1 MHVIPQSWS
10 HLHILISVFPSVGLL
25 LVLGVY
31 IAGLRTNND
40 FVRRTCLFV
49 FAMVGLLSIPIL
61 VSGLLSMADLSAN
74 PRFAKDAINTHL
86 IWGMVALGV
95 LLISGAVAGFELWR
109 SWRARRPSGDPFHL
123 VLGLAVIALVMTV
136 VAAELGLEINHHE
149 LELVAAIPDISTP
162 QAWSHA
168 HIILNHIPTAG
179 FAFAFFFFVTALVAN
194 NDLMKRAGL
203 TLFVICS
210 IVGVPTYVAGTA
222 AMWALTQP
230 TIPEISKAVI
240 NSHRDM
246 ALWSLVGLAFTGAA
260 AWIELWRFR
269 SLGRLSKLSLNLVL
283 LFAIVTFAVMT
294 ETGHR
299 GGLINHPEIR
309 LASDVLPTDADAGT
323 SMALEGVMKQMIW
336 FVPWQTV
343 HFFGYCLIFGTVF
356 AIVMRVLGFWKSVS
370 FAATHRLLLLGFL
383 GVLMNVVSGM
393 LMMLGDSY
401 RYVVQD
407 STFAPKIAL
416 IPIGAMAVLYFSG
429 SDKLWSLKSG
439 ENAPTT
445 AKWIAAA
452 VLLVWAGVIVC
463 GRMLPY
469 L

>member
-1 MHVIPQSWS
+1 
-10 HLHILISVFPSVGLL
+10 
-25 LVLGVY
+25 
-31 IAGLRTNND
+31 
-40 FVRRTCLFV
+40 
-49 FAMVGLLSIPIL
+49 
-61 VSGLLSMADLSAN
+61 
-74 PRFAKDAINTHL
+74 
-86 IWGMVALGV
+86 
-95 LLISGAVAGFELWR
+95 
-109 SWRARRPSGDPFHL
+109 
-123 VLGLAVIALVMTV
+123 
-136 VAAELGLEINHHE
+136 
-149 LELVAAIPDISTP
+149 
-162 QAWSHA
+162 
-168 HIILNHIPTAG
+168 
-179 FAFAFFFFVTALVAN
+179 
-194 NDLMKRAGL
+194 
-203 TLFVICS
+203 
-210 IVGVPTYVAGTA
+210 
-222 AMWALTQP
+222 
-230 TIPEISKAVI
+230 
-240 NSHRDM
+240 
-246 ALWSLVGLAFTGAA
+246 
-260 AWIELWRFR
+260 
-269 SLGRLSKLSLNLVL
+269 
-283 LFAIVTFAVMT
+283 
-294 ETGHR
+294 
-299 GGLINHPEIR
+299 
-309 LASDVLPTDADAGT
+309 
-323 SMALEGVMKQMIW
+323 MKQMIW